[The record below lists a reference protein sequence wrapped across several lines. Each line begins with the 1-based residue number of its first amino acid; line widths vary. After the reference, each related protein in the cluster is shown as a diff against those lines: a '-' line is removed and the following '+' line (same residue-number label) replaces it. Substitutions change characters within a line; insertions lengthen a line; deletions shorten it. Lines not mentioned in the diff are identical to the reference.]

1 MFLPDGVDGGQIWD
15 LQLPPVVPSINQHQ
29 SGQRVMMARQRTA
42 EVSCSAER
50 INEPSTL
57 FTFKG
62 FRSKRALQNSDSF
75 KHYVSIL
82 ALR

>member
-1 MFLPDGVDGGQIWD
+1 MIFAGGVNGGPIWD
-15 LQLPPVVPSINQHQ
+15 LQLPPVVPSINQYQ

-57 FTFKG
+57 FPLKD
-62 FRSKRALQNSDSF
+62 SDPREPYKTVIF
-75 KHYVSIL
+75 F
-82 ALR
+82 